1 MSLTGQ
7 DPGNSYEQILILD
20 NDGGGSGSTLL
31 PIKDGD
37 GGTTFSLSLSNNA
50 SSVNAGDNFYLD
62 GGSNTY
68 LSTAGTST
76 AAADSLN
83 VVTGGSTRMNFH
95 GQGFYYNTGSFI
107 NTSYDDLGVL
117 HTGDSNFFLRSSIAG
132 TQRIL
137 FIEGSSNKWG
147 VYHDNSEE
155 SGALVFE
162 NYNVIGGGGG
172 KMKLTYDGEL
182 YLSEP

>member
-62 GGSNTY
+62 GGGDTY
-68 LSTAGTST
+68 LSTT
-76 AAADSLN
+76 ALSDDVVD
-83 VVTGGSTRMNFH
+83 VVTDGETRFQFH
-95 GQGFYYNTGSFI
+95 NYGLNSRTASVW
-107 NTSYDDLGVL
+107 NTSYNDLGISSGSRDANLILNASTGYMQRVL
-117 HTGDSNFFLRSSIAG
+117 FV
-132 TQRIL
+132 
-137 FIEGSSNKWG
+137 EGSSNKWG